1 MDFLAEMNSDNRF
14 NKELFVSDSYKKMPP
29 VGLEYFNPILNNL
42 WEEVS
47 KINNLQPKIFNVQ
60 SKVCNTADS
69 VRNIK
74 L

>member
-14 NKELFVSDSYKKMPP
+14 NKELFVSDFYKKRPP

-47 KINNLQPKIFNVQ
+47 KINNLQPKILNVQ
-60 SKVCNTADS
+60 SKVCNTVDS
-69 VRNIK
+69 VKNIK

>member
-1 MDFLAEMNSDNRF
+1 MDFLAEKNSDNRF
-14 NKELFVSDSYKKMPP
+14 NKELFVSDFYKKRPP

-42 WEEVS
+42 SEEVS
-47 KINNLQPKIFNVQ
+47 KINNILPKILDIK
-60 SKVCNTADS
+60 SDVCNTADS